1 MNFVTGMLLLFMKEE
16 EAFWML
22 VTIIG
27 SRSLLFLSLSL
38 FLCVW
43 RR

>member
-1 MNFVTGMLLLFMKEE
+1 VSCHARVGYCQSMNFVTGMLLLFMKEE

-27 SRSLLFLSLSL
+27 
-38 FLCVW
+38 
-43 RR
+43 